1 MPDINKLTGIW
12 SSIRPTTDGEVSA
25 DMRVDGYIEIKH
37 RDPDT
42 GRVTGFYR
50 DEEPRSTTELL
61 TGQVV
66 LVNSHFYMNLQH
78 PLGEGVTRVYEG
90 EFVHDDGDVQIV
102 AGKYYDVFESN
113 GDRDETVAAV
123 SLGASAA
130 DSGQVNGTWVAT
142 KP

>member
-1 MPDINKLTGIW
+1 MPDIEKIKGVW
-12 SSIRPTTDGEVSA
+12 SSIRPTTDGEESA

-37 RDPDT
+37 RDPET

-50 DEEPRSTTELL
+50 DEEARSSTELL

-78 PLGEGVTRVYEG
+78 PMGEGVTRFYEG

-113 GDRDETVAAV
+113 GDGDSPVAALT
-123 SLGASAA
+123 SDASVA
-130 DSGQVNGTWVAT
+130 DSGQVNGTWVAS